1 MIIAEIISIGDEL
14 LNGRTVNKNAAFI
27 GQKLSELGIQV
38 GWITTVGD
46 DKARL
51 LDSLVLATSRAKVV
65 ITTGGLGPTH
75 DDITKEV
82 VCEFFDSELVQDLTV
97 LENIHSLFKHCGIEM
112 VKSNEEQALVPEKA
126 EIMHNEAGTAPG
138 YIFRN
143 SGTTVY
149 VLPGVPREMKMMM
162 ELSVLPDLS
171 KRTDRLCVYTKI
183 FRTIGIPESTL
194 FEKITH
200 RTEIEDF
207 VKIAFLPGRGSVD
220 IRLISEDED
229 DTSSL
234 EKLAKAEELL
244 RPYIKDYL
252 YVVGE
257 TSLEETVAQL
267 LLNCENTIAVAESCT
282 GGLIAHKLTNV
293 SGSSNYF
300 ERGVVSYSNQAKMDL
315 LGVPKEILIDHGAVS
330 SQTALAMAEGV
341 RRIAGTDFGLS
352 TTGIAGPTGGTAEKP
367 VGLVYLGFA
376 SENETDFDRYIF
388 HTDRLSNKERFAN
401 AALNFLRKKILAK

>member
-97 LENIHSLFKHCGIEM
+97 LENIHSLFKHRGIEM